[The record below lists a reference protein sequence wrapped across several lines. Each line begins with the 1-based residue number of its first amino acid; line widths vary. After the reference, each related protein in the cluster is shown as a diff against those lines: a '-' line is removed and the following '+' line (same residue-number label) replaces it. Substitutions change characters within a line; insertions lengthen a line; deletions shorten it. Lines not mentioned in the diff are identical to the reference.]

1 MEKMILSN
9 SWYKSLWL
17 ADGSKT
23 EGGEEFRN
31 SSRVTTRAHLA
42 PPLIAVERPKAENED
57 VDVLRLVVLLRQRRQ
72 LTGDEEPN
80 PR

>member
-1 MEKMILSN
+1 MELR
-9 SWYKSLWL
+9 
-17 ADGSKT
+17 
-23 EGGEEFRN
+23 GGI
-31 SSRVTTRAHLA
+31 V
-42 PPLIAVERPKAENED
+42 PKAENED